1 MDPGRRQCEQRL
13 AGIHAP
19 PERNPR
25 QGTADN
31 PAKDDPDERPR
42 LAVEVNKCKYYETEE
57 NQQKPGR
64 KQPDDG
70 RG

>member
-1 MDPGRRQCEQRL
+1 MNNGLPEFQRRQS
-13 AGIHAP
+13 ATPAKAP
-19 PERNPR
+19 PTT
-25 QGTADN
+25 QT
-31 PAKDDPDERPR
+31 KDDPDERPR
-42 LAVEVNKCKYYETEE
+42 LTVEVNKCKYDETEE